1 MRSIKRWTKVLL
13 CIVLALVLLV
23 GAYVVYVFAAYH
35 RIGDQVL
42 TPGGTAATQSAA
54 AGQSYQ
60 VTSYNIGFGA
70 YESGSN
76 RF

>member
-42 TPGGTAATQSAA
+42 TPGGDCGDAERSCWT
-54 AGQSYQ
+54 
-60 VTSYNIGFGA
+60 VL
-70 YESGSN
+70 SGDIV
-76 RF
+76 